1 MHTASAMDPSRAA
14 PLTPITYPGS
24 KPLIGVLPA
33 LQENPLRVMERA
45 TLEFGPVTHIPL
57 PTLEGFVLGS
67 PKLAHHVLVANVKNY
82 VKQTRGYDML
92 RLVLGNGLVTS
103 EGDFWKR
110 QRRIAQPAFHRERLA
125 GFGAVMTRAASEM
138 VDRWQAGQPDS
149 AGGAAGLKPF
159 DFAAEMMRCTLRVVG
174 ETLLSSDVTGEAD
187 SVGAALTDV
196 LEHLIHRTLHPFS
209 APEWLPTPTN
219 QRFKRSLEQLDRVVL
234 DLIAQRRK
242 GGGPKDDLLAML
254 MESRDPETGEGMTD
268 EQLRDEV
275 MTIFLAGHETTA
287 NNLSWT
293 MALIGRAPEVERKLV
308 AEAKAALDGALPT
321 METVHR
327 LPYAMNVVKESLRLY
342 PPVWSLGR
350 RVLED
355 DVVDGYL
362 LPKDA
367 LVFLSPWAI
376 HRLPEFWP
384 DPLAFDPDR
393 WLTDDP
399 RRLHGSYLPFSLGQR
414 KCIGDMF
421 AMVEAQLIL
430 TTSLQRVHVSLVP
443 GQTFEPEP
451 VITLRPRGGVQ
462 VIATPRPR

>member
-1 MHTASAMDPSRAA
+1 MDPSKAQ
-14 PLTPITYPGS
+14 
-24 KPLIGVLPA
+24 PLIPTTFPGRKPIVGVLGA
-33 LQENPLRVMERA
+33 LQENPLKVMERA
-45 TLEFGPVTHIPL
+45 TLEFGPVTHLPL
-57 PTLEGFVLGS
+57 PTLEGFVLGT
-67 PKLAHHVLVANVKNY
+67 PKLAHHILVANVKNY

-125 GFGAVMTRAASEM
+125 GFGKVMTRAASEM
-138 VDRWQAGQPDS
+138 VDRWEVG
-149 AGGAAGLKPF
+149 KPF
-159 DFAAEMMRCTLRVVG
+159 DFAAEMMRVTLRIVG
-174 ETLLSSDVTGEAD
+174 ETLLSSDVTKEAD
-187 SVGAALTDV
+187 HVGAALTDV
-196 LEHLIHRTLHPFS
+196 LEHLIHRTLHPLS
-209 APEWLPTPTN
+209 APEWMPTPGN
-219 QRFKRSLEQLDRVVL
+219 QRFKRSAEELDRVVL

-293 MALIGRAPEVERKLV
+293 MTLIGRTPDVEKRLV
-308 AEAKAALDGALPT
+308 AEANDVLKGALPS

-327 LPYAMNVVKESLRLY
+327 LPFAMNVVKESMRLY
-342 PPVWSLGR
+342 PPIWSLGR

-355 DVVDGYL
+355 DFVEGYL

-367 LVFLSPWAI
+367 LVFISPWAI
-376 HRLPEFWP
+376 HRLPEYWP

-393 WLTDDP
+393 WLQEDP
-399 RRLHGSYLPFSLGQR
+399 RRMHGSYLPFSLGQR

-430 TTSLQRVHVSLVP
+430 TTILQKMHVSLVP
-443 GQTFEPEP
+443 GQEFEPEP

-462 VIATPRPR
+462 VIATRRS

>member
-1 MHTASAMDPSRAA
+1 MATSA
-14 PLTPITYPGS
+14 TPTPPIPYPGK
-24 KPLIGVLPA
+24 KPLVGVLPLIQA
-33 LQENPLRVMERA
+33 DPLGVMERA
-45 TLEFGPVTHIPL
+45 TLQYGPVTHL
-57 PTLEGFVLGS
+57 PFPTIDGFMLGT

-125 GFGAVMTRAASEM
+125 GFGKVMTRAASEM
-138 VDRWQAGQPDS
+138 VDRWELG
-149 AGGAAGLKPF
+149 KPF

-174 ETLLSSDVTGEAD
+174 ETLMSTDVTGEAD
-187 SVGAALTDV
+187 DVGLALTDV
-196 LEHLIHRTLHPFS
+196 LEHLIHKTLHPFDFP
-209 APEWLPTPTN
+209 AWVPTARN
-219 QRFKRSLEQLDRVVL
+219 RRFDKALAELDRVVL
-234 DLIAQRRK
+234 DIIAQRRK

-254 MESRDPETGEGMTD
+254 METTDPETGERMD
-268 EQLRDEV
+268 DAQLRDEV

-287 NNLSWT
+287 NNLAWT
-293 MALIGRAPEVERKLV
+293 MVLLGKSPEVERKVV
-308 AEAKAALDGALPT
+308 AESQAVLNGERAG
-321 METVHR
+321 MEHLHR

-362 LPKDA
+362 LPKDG
-367 LVFLSPWAI
+367 LVFISPWAI

-393 WLTDDP
+393 WLTEDP

-414 KCIGDMF
+414 KCIGDQF
-421 AMVEAQLIL
+421 ALAEAQLIL
-430 TTSLQRVHVSLVP
+430 TTILQKVHVSLVP
-443 GQTFEPEP
+443 GQTFTPEP
-451 VITLRPRGGVQ
+451 VITLRPKGGVQ
-462 VIATPRPR
+462 VIAQRR